1 MSEADAPASLPSRP
15 ERLREAREA
24 AGLHIAALAAALKVP
39 VRKLELLEA
48 GRYDALPDLT
58 FARALASS
66 ACRHLRID
74 PAPVLA
80 QIPVSPA
87 PQLVPP
93 SPVGVGSY
101 RADGE
106 APRANPAG
114 WLSRPAVLAAIAL
127 LLGALV
133 LVFLPRAA
141 TPPTPAAVV
150 EPAPAP
156 AQPPIAPALVSAEP
170 APPVMSAPTAAPPG
184 AEPAVP
190 APATPAAPE
199 AAAAPSA
206 TPASPATPPPAAA
219 PASASAS
226 ALLPPSGQPNPVSPS
241 AAPAAS
247 NAPAASAAVLRIEA
261 TGETWVEVSRAG
273 GVPTQRLL
281 RAGDHLEFSDPA
293 PYGVVIGRAEAA
305 RVTVRGQPFDAAAL
319 ARNSVAR
326 FEVK

>member
-1 MSEADAPASLPSRP
+1 MSEADASASLPSRP

-80 QIPVSPA
+80 QIPASPA

-141 TPPTPAAVV
+141 TPPTPVAVV
-150 EPAPAP
+150 EPAPVAPPATPAP
-156 AQPPIAPALVSAEP
+156 ASAEP
-170 APPVMSAPTAAPPG
+170 APPVMSAPSAAPPG
-184 AEPAVP
+184 AEPAMP
-190 APATPAAPE
+190 APVTPAAPE
-199 AAAAPSA
+199 AAA
-206 TPASPATPPPAAA
+206 TPPAA
-219 PASASAS
+219 PASPVATPPAPTS
-226 ALLPPSGQPNPVSPS
+226 ALAPSSGQPNPGSPS
-241 AAPAAS
+241 GTPAAS
-247 NAPAASAAVLRIEA
+247 NPAAASAATVLRIEA

-281 RAGDHLEFSDPA
+281 KAGEHIEFNDPA
-293 PYGVVIGRAEAA
+293 PYAVVIGRAEAA
-305 RVTVRGQPFDAAAL
+305 RVMVRGQPFDAAAL

>member
-106 APRANPAG
+106 APRAHPAG

-184 AEPAVP
+184 AEPAVS

-206 TPASPATPPPAAA
+206 TPASPATPPPPPA
-219 PASASAS
+219 PASAS

-241 AAPAAS
+241 AAPGAS
-247 NAPAASAAVLRIEA
+247 NAPAASAAAVLRIEA